1 MRLGIGFAAAVFV
14 AVMASGAAQALP
26 VNLITNGEFDAPA
39 GVSNYTTFPTNGV
52 PGWST
57 TGTGIELWQQGFL
70 GSPTTGSDSLATG
83 QSLELNANN
92 GSDTI
97 FQLFTVPLNIT
108 SNSAVLSFDAWPR
121 GSALGTVSLVGTIS
135 GTILAPT
142 AMAMNGSLW
151 TPNLFNVSVAAG
163 EAITLYFQALGG
175 NSAVSPHVDQV
186 AFMVDVPEP
195 GTLALLVAGLLGLLM
210 IRRRDSSAAVWRP
223 LPTGFPRSWCCKPN
237 G

>member
-1 MRLGIGFAAAVFV
+1 MRLGMGFMTAALV
-14 AVMASGAAQALP
+14 AIMTAGAAQASP
-26 VNLITNGEFDAPA
+26 VNLIANGEFDAPA
-39 GVSNYTTFPTNGV
+39 GVTDYTIFPVNGV

-70 GSPTTGSDSLATG
+70 GSPTTGSDGLATG

-92 GSDTI
+92 GADTI
-97 FQLFTVPLNIT
+97 FQLFTVPLEIN

-121 GSALGTVSLVGTIS
+121 EAALGTVSLVGSIS

-142 AMAMNGSLW
+142 AIAMNGSLW
-151 TPNLFNVSVAAG
+151 TPNLFNVTVAAG

-195 GTLALLVAGLLGLLM
+195 GTLALLVAGLMGLLT
-210 IRRRDSSAAVWRP
+210 IRRRNRSATA
-223 LPTGFPRSWCCKPN
+223 
-237 G
+237 

>member
-1 MRLGIGFAAAVFV
+1 MGQAMRLGMGFMAAAFV
-14 AVMASGAAQALP
+14 AIIASGTALASP
-26 VNLITNGEFDAPA
+26 VNLITNGEFETPG
-39 GVSNYTTFPTNGV
+39 GVTDYTIFPTNGV

-57 TGTGIELWQQGFL
+57 TGTGIELWQEGFL
-70 GSPTTGSDSLATG
+70 GSPTTGSDGLATG

-92 GSDTI
+92 GSDMV
-97 FQLFTVPLNIT
+97 FQLFTVPLGIT

-121 GSALGTVSLVGTIS
+121 ESALGTVSLVGSIS

-142 AMAMNGSLW
+142 AIAMNGSLW

-175 NSAVSPHVDQV
+175 NSAISPHVDQV

-195 GTLALLVAGLLGLLM
+195 GTLALLVAGLMGLLV
-210 IRRRDSSAAVWRP
+210 IRRRDLTAAA
-223 LPTGFPRSWCCKPN
+223 
-237 G
+237 

>member
-1 MRLGIGFAAAVFV
+1 MRLGIGFMAAALV
-14 AVMASGAAQALP
+14 AIVVSGSAHAFS
-26 VNLITNGEFDAPA
+26 VNLISNGEFDAPA
-39 GVSNYTTFPTNGV
+39 GVTNYTIFPTNGV
-52 PGWST
+52 TGWST
-57 TGTGIELWQQGFL
+57 TGSGIELWQEGFL
-70 GSPTTGSDSLATG
+70 GSPTTGSDGLATG

-92 GSDTI
+92 GTDTI
-97 FQLFTVPLNIT
+97 FQLFTVPLGIT

-142 AMAMNGSLW
+142 SMAMNGSLW
-151 TPNLFNVSVAAG
+151 TPNLFNVTVAAG

-195 GTLALLVAGLLGLLM
+195 GSLVLLIAGLMGLLL
-210 IRRRDSSAAVWRP
+210 IRRRDLSTAA
-223 LPTGFPRSWCCKPN
+223 
-237 G
+237 